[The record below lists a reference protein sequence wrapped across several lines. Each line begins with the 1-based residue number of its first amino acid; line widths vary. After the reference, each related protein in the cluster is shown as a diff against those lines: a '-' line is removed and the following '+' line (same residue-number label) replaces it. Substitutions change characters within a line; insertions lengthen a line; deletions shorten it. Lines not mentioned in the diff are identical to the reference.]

1 MSKPHMTKG
10 MKCKRAAT
18 AFKSEW
24 LDEVV
29 ETRDSRNAKPS
40 MFNCLKYLLMV
51 KKTVLFTAI
60 VEMQKQ
66 QEISQPE
73 KFGMMSGN
81 WTF

>member
-1 MSKPHMTKG
+1 MSKPHATKG
-10 MKCKRAAT
+10 IKPKRAAT

-24 LDEVV
+24 LDEVA
-29 ETRDSRNAKPS
+29 ETETLDSRNAKPMRVQLS
-40 MFNCLKYLLMV
+40 EI
-51 KKTVLFTAI
+51 FTYCEENGVVSCY

-66 QEISQPE
+66 IAQTE